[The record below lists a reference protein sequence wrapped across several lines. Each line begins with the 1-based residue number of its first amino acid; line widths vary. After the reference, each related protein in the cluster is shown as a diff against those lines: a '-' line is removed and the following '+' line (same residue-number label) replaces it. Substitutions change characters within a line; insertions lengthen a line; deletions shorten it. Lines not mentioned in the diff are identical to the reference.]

1 MCPSHPVL
9 SATVRHKCFATLYV
23 AFSVPIMPFSSLHI
37 PGDTCFS
44 NNFKSSTDRTK
55 LLDGKEAEF
64 YENFSDINELKIQPL
79 VILFTEYCCVKSAVL
94 LHIFRLNVGCLLF
107 LLYTLEQKCPN

>member
-64 YENFSDINELKIQPL
+64 YDNFSDINDLKIQPL
-79 VILFTEYCCVKSAVL
+79 VTI
-94 LHIFRLNVGCLLF
+94 H
-107 LLYTLEQKCPN
+107 YTMP